1 MGALIFGSK
10 LARSRLQS
18 RKPPA
23 RTLTSD
29 RLYRDGGIA
38 LHPQKPEILRVMG
51 SPTTPPFE
59 VNSGVRSPV
68 RTTRIL
74 IADDNA
80 IIRTVM
86 HALIEVNAALEVC
99 GEAVT
104 GPDAIQQAQEL
115 KPDMVLLDL
124 RMPGMN
130 GLQVAPLIKQ
140 ALPGVFIVLFTMLEK
155 DISETLRTAAH
166 IDLVLRKP
174 QGLDTLLRSI
184 QDFVPAN

>member
-1 MGALIFGSK
+1 
-10 LARSRLQS
+10 
-18 RKPPA
+18 
-23 RTLTSD
+23 
-29 RLYRDGGIA
+29 
-38 LHPQKPEILRVMG
+38 MG
-51 SPTTPPFE
+51 SPITPQLE
-59 VNSGVRSPV
+59 ANSDVRSPA

-74 IADDNA
+74 IADDNP
-80 IIRTVM
+80 IVRTVM
-86 HALIEVNAALEVC
+86 HSLIEVNAALEVC

-115 KPDMVLLDL
+115 RPDMVLLDL

-155 DISETLRTAAH
+155 EISETLRTAAN

-174 QGLDTLLRSI
+174 QGLDTLLKSI
-184 QDFVPAN
+184 QDFVPTN